1 MMNSTYTLGVQ
12 ISEFISDNRVEFK
25 EKLLSEAVGVANKIN
40 DILQTGNID
49 LLKNAEKLVN
59 YVLLDQKKE
68 LVEFAEQEG
77 VVWAEHALTLAF
89 KLEWIQAIRRTLWQF
104 VYHFDEEE
112 GVTLG
117 KEDFFTLE
125 KMINDQIDQ
134 FLNNFFL
141 SYSTFKDE
149 LLNTQRKLV
158 EHLSVPI
165 IPVSPSVSVLPLI
178 GLIDTYR
185 MQIIE
190 EKVLIEISNQT
201 VQTLVMD
208 LSGIAE
214 MEMDVIDQFQ
224 KVLNGINMM
233 GCKGIITGLRPD
245 LVRKMIHAGISFAEK
260 VETKATLQETLKKY
274 LAVESV

>member
-1 MMNSTYTLGVQ
+1 MESTYKLGDQ
-12 ISEFISDNRVEFK
+12 ISEFISVNREEFK
-25 EKLLSEAVGVANKIN
+25 QKLLSEAVDVAAKIN

-59 YVLLDQKKE
+59 YVLLDEKE
-68 LVEFAEQEG
+68 EMVKFANQEG
-77 VVWAEHALTLAF
+77 VVWAEHALTLSF

-104 VYHFDEEE
+104 VYHFDKAEDDIIQ
-112 GVTLG
+112 
-117 KEDFFTLE
+117 KEDFYILE
-125 KMINDQIDQ
+125 KKINDQIDQ

-178 GLIDTYR
+178 GLIDSYR
-185 MQIIE
+185 MQTIE
-190 EKVLIEISNQT
+190 EKILVEISNQK
-201 VQTLVMD
+201 VQALVID
-208 LSGIAE
+208 LSGIAD
-214 MEMDVIDQFQ
+214 MEMDVIDQFR
-224 KVLNGINMM
+224 KVLNGVNMM

-245 LVRKMIHAGISFAEK
+245 LVRKMVHAGISFADK
-260 VETKATLQETLKKY
+260 AETKGTLQETLKKY
-274 LAVESV
+274 LAVEAG

>member
-1 MMNSTYTLGVQ
+1 MNSTYTLGVQ
-12 ISEFISDNRVEFK
+12 ISEFVSDNRIEFK

-104 VYHFDEEE
+104 VYQFDEEE

-141 SYSTFKDE
+141 SYSTFKDG
-149 LLNTQRKLV
+149 LLYTQRKLV

-178 GLIDTYR
+178 GLIDNYR

-190 EKVLIEISNQT
+190 EKVLIEISNQK